1 MIGRTLWCGRGSVS
15 VFIALVSHHHFVLW
29 DVRFWSSLTD
39 FQSYVLVFRAGLGP
53 KVSLRNSYFL
63 LVVFLLFCP
72 GLIFRPVFFKGIF
85 FQPAPGVLSAQ
96 VGSRLDSSAVMIT
109 DLLLS
114 LSTPRRRP
122 PYNGPVFTQSSGRF
136 FTRLRS
142 FSSVSPTKSLCLS
155 YSPPYST
162 VIRGGVAGGGGRGSG
177 GGVHFQEVWVI
188 TSEPWCVKY
197 CPAGKPPR
205 PLTPAHWP
213 PGSEKLFSDRNWKM
227 KTCDRK

>member
-72 GLIFRPVFFKGIF
+72 GLIFRPFFFKGIF

-122 PYNGPVFTQSSGRF
+122 PCNGPVFTQSSV
-136 FTRLRS
+136 LYSPS
-142 FSSVSPTKSLCLS
+142 FILLCVATKSLCLS

-162 VIRGGVAGGGGRGSG
+162 VIRGGVAGGGGGRSG
-177 GGVHFQEVWVI
+177 GGEFI
-188 TSEPWCVKY
+188 S
-197 CPAGKPPR
+197 
-205 PLTPAHWP
+205 
-213 PGSEKLFSDRNWKM
+213 
-227 KTCDRK
+227 RKCE